1 MPEHGGDP
9 DNDDPL
15 DAVLG
20 AGDDLAADG
29 DDELEPHR
37 ARGKKT
43 ERDSYEWLA
52 NRALGRARRVLKASE
67 KGAPNPEVELLL
79 ASANVLATLELAS
92 AIRSITSPGDNNT

>member
-9 DNDDPL
+9 EHDDPL

-29 DDELEPHR
+29 DDELEAHR
-37 ARGKKT
+37 VRGKKT

-67 KGAPNPEVELLL
+67 TGGPNPEVELLL

-92 AIRSITSPGDNNT
+92 AIRNIGSSGQS